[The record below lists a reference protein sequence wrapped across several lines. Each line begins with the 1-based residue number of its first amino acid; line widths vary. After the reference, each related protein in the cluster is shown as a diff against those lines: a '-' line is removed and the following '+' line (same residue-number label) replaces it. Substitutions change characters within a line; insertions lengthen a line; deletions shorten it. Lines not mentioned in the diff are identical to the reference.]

1 MTTLFSAYLHVPC
14 MKQACDHIYLRY
26 IYSVFIN
33 FLVALQMVFNDFI
46 LFIDLSYLLLIEY
59 WYWFCFDILDMF
71 LKWNKKYFS
80 DEKFKVCLMQGC
92 ALL

>member
-1 MTTLFSAYLHVPC
+1 MLYAFVITLDGFVFNKCMTTLYSAYLHVSC

-46 LFIDLSYLLLIEY
+46 LFIDLSYLLVIK
-59 WYWFCFDILDMF
+59 C
-71 LKWNKKYFS
+71 
-80 DEKFKVCLMQGC
+80 
-92 ALL
+92 

>member
-1 MTTLFSAYLHVPC
+1 MLYAFVITLNGFVFNKCMTTLFSAYLHVPC
-14 MKQACDHIYLRY
+14 MKQACDHNIYLRY

-59 WYWFCFDILDMF
+59 
-71 LKWNKKYFS
+71 
-80 DEKFKVCLMQGC
+80 
-92 ALL
+92 